1 MEDED
6 DLPRKMDWQPK
17 ILASLSIDQLEDYI
31 RILEGEIARV
41 RTDMAAK
48 RSKLGAAEAFFKKE

>member
-17 ILASLSIDQLEDYI
+17 NLEPLSIDQLEGYI
-31 RILEGEIARV
+31 AILESEIARV
-41 RTDMAAK
+41 RGDIATKQAK
-48 RSKLGAAEAFFKKE
+48 IGAAEAFFKK